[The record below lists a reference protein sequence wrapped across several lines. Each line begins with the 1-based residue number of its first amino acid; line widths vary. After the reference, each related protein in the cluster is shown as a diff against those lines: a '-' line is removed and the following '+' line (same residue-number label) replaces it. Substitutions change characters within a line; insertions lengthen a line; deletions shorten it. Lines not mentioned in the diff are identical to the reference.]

1 MLEFYEKV
9 YFSELDRK
17 SKIQT
22 ALAFPIGISVVAIS
36 AFRYALENVVIHSRC
51 DYIVLIPL
59 IPASAAFV
67 FFLSFV
73 GLFLNPGAY
82 KYLWT
87 LNALKDHHK
96 ELREFS
102 ERFPEAPSADETLEQ
117 HLMTDLAKCATH
129 NALINDKRS
138 EALYRSHISVF
149 VLVLFALLSATMVMV
164 DNKLI
169 G

>member
-1 MLEFYEKV
+1 MLDFYEKV
-9 YFSELDRK
+9 YFAELDRK

-22 ALAFPIGISVVAIS
+22 ALAFPIGISVVGIS
-36 AFRYALENVVIHSRC
+36 AFRFALENVVIQSKC

-59 IPASAAFV
+59 IPSVVSFI
-67 FFLSFV
+67 FFLSFA
-73 GLFLNPGAY
+73 GMFLNPGAY

-87 LNALKDHHK
+87 LDEFKRHYE
-96 ELREFS
+96 ELGEFS
-102 ERFPEAPSADETLEQ
+102 KQFPDAPAADETFKQ

-149 VLVLFALLSATMVMV
+149 VLVLFALLSAAMV
-164 DNKLI
+164 LI
-169 G
+169 DKIV